1 MRALFILFAILPIV
15 EIAILVQ
22 IGGIIGGW
30 NTIGLVVLTA
40 FVGAYFVKREGL
52 ATLQAAQDKMQRN
65 EIPGKEMV
73 EGLMLVV
80 AGILLVTP
88 GVITDVFGL
97 MFALPGT
104 RHLLTSQVSK
114 HLKMRVVTPAG
125 GFYQQPPGATEY
137 NPFESRKSESG
148 NVIEGEYSDNTQN
161 DADKRLK

>member
-1 MRALFILFAILPIV
+1 MRVLFILFAILPIV

-52 ATLQAAQDKMQRN
+52 ATLQTAQEKMQRN

-73 EGLMLVV
+73 DGLMLVI

-104 RHLLTSQVSK
+104 RHLIASQISK
-114 HLKMRVVTPAG
+114 HMSMRVVTTTSN
-125 GFYQQPPGATEY
+125 FYQDPSASQY
-137 NPFESRKSESG
+137 NPFNNHKPQSG
-148 NVIEGEYSDNTQN
+148 DIIEGEYSESTQN
-161 DADKRLK
+161 DPDKRLK